1 MNHMVRI
8 ASMIK
13 LHATTV
19 PTSSYTYH
27 HTQCLIITQAHP
39 HKHTHTTP
47 TQSKWTKGWST
58 NFEKK
63 VKTKRSTGV
72 VLCGK
77 YQPSQPLRWYPSLVC
92 ATRGTEDMQVSTKS
106 SLDFEATAQ
115 PIWKRED
122 GQVTE
127 TAVMDRYVPYS
138 FRLFC
143 CLMLWC
149 SCHVLTV
156 SKVWKWTVCLPSG

>member
-1 MNHMVRI
+1 MPRLFLRLYVSSH
-8 ASMIK
+8 
-13 LHATTV
+13 TV
-19 PTSSYTYH
+19 PHNDTSTPTRTYTH
-27 HTQCLIITQAHP
+27 HT
-39 HKHTHTTP
+39 K

-63 VKTKRSTGV
+63 VKSKRSIGV

-77 YQPSQPLRWYPSLVC
+77 YQPPQPLRWYPSLVC

-138 FRLFC
+138 FIYF
-143 CLMLWC
+143 
-149 SCHVLTV
+149 VA
-156 SKVWKWTVCLPSG
+156 